1 MKPYIHQV
9 QYYEKDR
16 MGITHHSNY
25 IRWMEEARVAFLE
38 ELGWGYG
45 KLEAMGI
52 VSPVTQVSCDFKKTT
67 TFPDRIAIEVSIR
80 EFRGVKLFLSYRMIN
95 EETKEAAAEGQMV
108 WKQEAYTREALRYAD
123 LVLACTDDPEL
134 NGEIYSV
141 CKCLGIPVNVC
152 SDRRK
157 CDFYFPG
164 IVAKDNVVI
173 GVTAGGTDHRKAREV
188 REKIERLLEE
198 EEHE

>member
-1 MKPYIHQV
+1 
-9 QYYEKDR
+9 
-16 MGITHHSNY
+16 MGPIQRSASSTALRLYRASGSLSGLHFFS
-25 IRWMEEARVAFLE
+25 
-38 ELGWGYG
+38 
-45 KLEAMGI
+45 
-52 VSPVTQVSCDFKKTT
+52 S
-67 TFPDRIAIEVSIR
+67 SI
-80 EFRGVKLFLSYRMIN
+80 
-95 EETKEAAAEGQMV
+95 

-164 IVAKDNVVI
+164 IVARDNVVI

>member
-1 MKPYIHQV
+1 MNRKHKYFPLFV
-9 QYYEKDR
+9 
-16 MGITHHSNY
+16 S
-25 IRWMEEARVAFLE
+25 LE
-38 ELGWGYG
+38 EKEILVVGGG
-45 KLEAMGI
+45 TIA
-52 VSPVTQVSCDFKKTT
+52 SR
-67 TFPDRIAIEVSIR
+67 RIRALLPFGGRLTVIAPEVSD
-80 EFRGVKLFLSYRMIN
+80 FV
-95 EETKEAAAEGQMV
+95 KEAAAEGQMV

-164 IVAKDNVVI
+164 IYMHDEVVVGITASGLNHKRARKVRVAI
-173 GVTAGGTDHRKAREV
+173 QEAMEEKA
-188 REKIERLLEE
+188 
-198 EEHE
+198 EHDDD

>member
-1 MKPYIHQV
+1 MNRKHKYFPLFV
-9 QYYEKDR
+9 
-16 MGITHHSNY
+16 S
-25 IRWMEEARVAFLE
+25 LE
-38 ELGWGYG
+38 EKEILVVGGG
-45 KLEAMGI
+45 TIA
-52 VSPVTQVSCDFKKTT
+52 SR
-67 TFPDRIAIEVSIR
+67 RIRALLPFGGRLTVIAPEVSDFI
-80 EFRGVKLFLSYRMIN
+80 
-95 EETKEAAAEGQMV
+95 KEAAAEGELV

-134 NGEIYSV
+134 NGEVYSV

-164 IVAKDNVVI
+164 IVARDNVVI